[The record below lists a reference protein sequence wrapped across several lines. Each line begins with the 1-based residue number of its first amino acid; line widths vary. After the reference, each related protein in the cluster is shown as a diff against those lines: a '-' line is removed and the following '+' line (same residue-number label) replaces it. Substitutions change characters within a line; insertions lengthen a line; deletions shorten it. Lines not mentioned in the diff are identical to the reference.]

1 MSTRPPKRSRLMRKR
16 EDLTHASD
24 DETPSHVVYATS
36 TTYSNNSRRH
46 VLSTSEKMPQP
57 RAASTSST
65 SAQPSITQDEGAL
78 PATSILD
85 GFRTEFL
92 GGLEILTTSCP
103 TEDSE
108 VSTCSHIAT
117 YMLSHPLL

>member
-1 MSTRPPKRSRLMRKR
+1 MSTRPPKRARPKRKR
-16 EDLTHASD
+16 EDLTRASD

-36 TTYSNNSRRH
+36 TTYTNNSRRH
-46 VLSTSEKMPQP
+46 VFSTSEKMPQP
-57 RAASTSST
+57 RAASTSTT
-65 SAQPSITQDEGAL
+65 SAQPSITREEGAL
-78 PATSILD
+78 PSTSILD

-92 GGLEILTTSCP
+92 GGLEILTTSSP

-117 YMLSHPLL
+117 CM